1 MDERRSARGFPL
13 LGLAAAGTV
22 LGHWL
27 AYLIAIPATSTRAG
41 VLSQSGHGYWLFAVQ
56 VGMVLAA
63 IGLALLAVRR
73 LRTRAP
79 QPSSTF
85 AFHRLVLYQASL
97 FVGVEIVERL
107 IVGVPMSQ
115 LFGHDVLVLGLLV
128 QVVVAALGAR
138 FLRWFERT
146 VDRIAEAFRRHV
158 PRLPRVRIPPLRTH
172 PVRLVPVL
180 AGAAGLRS
188 PPPR

>member
-1 MDERRSARGFPL
+1 MEERRSARGLPL
-13 LGLAAAGTV
+13 FGLAAAGTV

-27 AYLIAIPATSTRAG
+27 AYLIAIPASPNRAR
-41 VLSQSGHGYWLFAVQ
+41 VLAQSGHGYWLLAVQ
-56 VGMVLAA
+56 VATALAA

-73 LRTRAP
+73 LRARAP
-79 QPSSTF
+79 QPPLTF
-85 AFHRLVLYQASL
+85 AFHRLALYQASM

-115 LFGHDVLVLGLLV
+115 LFGHDVFFFGLLV

-146 VDRIAEAFRRHV
+146 VERFAEVFRRHT
-158 PRLPRVRIPPLRTH
+158 PRLPRVRIPLQRTH

-188 PPPR
+188 PPR

>member
-1 MDERRSARGFPL
+1 M

-27 AYLIAIPATSTRAG
+27 AYLIAIPATPTRAG
-41 VLSQSGHGYWLFAVQ
+41 VLSRSGHGYWLLAVQ
-56 VGMVLAA
+56 VGMALAA

-79 QPSSTF
+79 QPSTTF

-138 FLRWFERT
+138 FLGWFERT
-146 VDRIAEAFRRHV
+146 VDRIAEVFRRRA
-158 PRLPRVRIPPLRTH
+158 PRLPRVRIPPPRTH